1 MISTTFGYHSVED
14 RMWMQHQH
22 PDDRVWLT
30 RQHAVYVLG
39 VMAQQV
45 EQTVPGAVTGS
56 PSQQRAQVEHQL
68 AMNESA
74 RPRADG
80 GSQALPGLTVGRE
93 DITGGGPSAHRL
105 CQTIRTTLTGQG
117 QCLIDFQLTTGET
130 QQLRLDRPSLHR
142 WLKAFWM
149 VAQKTP
155 WNLPVQ
161 PPEWL
166 QASLLPEAVQKMLTQ
181 PMVDDP
187 AADNDLQQP
196 PPI

>member
-30 RQHAVYVLG
+30 RQHAVYVLDA
-39 VMAQQV
+39 MARQL
-45 EQTVPGAVTGS
+45 EQTTPGGVTGS
-56 PSQQRAQVEHQL
+56 PAPQRAQLEHQL
-68 AMNESA
+68 AMHESSHPQGA
-74 RPRADG
+74 NDSHPM
-80 GSQALPGLTVGRE
+80 PGLTVGRE
-93 DITGGGPSAHRL
+93 DVKGSGPSAHRL

-130 QQLRLDRPSLHR
+130 QSLRLDRPSLHR
-142 WLKAFWM
+142 WLKAFWL

-166 QASLLPEAVQKMLTQ
+166 QASLLPDAVQKMLTQ
-181 PMVDDP
+181 PLVDDP
-187 AADNDLQQP
+187 AADDGPAQP
-196 PPI
+196 PPP

>member
-1 MISTTFGYHSVED
+1 MLSTTFGYHSVED

-74 RPRADG
+74 QPHAHG
-80 GSQALPGLTVGRE
+80 NGHPLPGLTVGRE
-93 DITGGGPSAHRL
+93 DIQGAGPSAHRL

-117 QCLIDFQLTTGET
+117 QCLLDFELTTGET

-161 PPEWL
+161 PPDWL

-181 PMVDDP
+181 SMVDDP

-196 PPI
+196 PHL